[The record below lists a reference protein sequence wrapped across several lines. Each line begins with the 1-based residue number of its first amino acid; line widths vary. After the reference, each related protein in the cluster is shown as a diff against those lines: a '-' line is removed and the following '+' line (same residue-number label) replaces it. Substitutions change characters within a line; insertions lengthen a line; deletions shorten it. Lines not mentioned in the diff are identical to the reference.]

1 MLLIVAGTCKQ
12 VEKFEA
18 SLEAFQEGG
27 NVVAVANGLDV
38 LRLILKAYMELIMRK
53 DEAIVPA
60 TTSLFQKDLSIMYHP
75 VLRAKCGTL

>member
-1 MLLIVAGTCKQ
+1 
-12 VEKFEA
+12 
-18 SLEAFQEGG
+18 
-27 NVVAVANGLDV
+27 
-38 LRLILKAYMELIMRK
+38 MELIMRK